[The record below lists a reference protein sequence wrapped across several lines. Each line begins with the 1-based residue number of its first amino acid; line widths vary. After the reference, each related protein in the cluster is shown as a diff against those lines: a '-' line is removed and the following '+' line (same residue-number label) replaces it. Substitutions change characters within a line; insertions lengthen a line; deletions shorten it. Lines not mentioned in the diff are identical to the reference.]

1 MTHWSLATGCI
12 YTLRL
17 QGYFPTLTLPWLW
30 HKENRTIW
38 CWFFVH
44 GSLFWHPHLPCSIS
58 VHWCELSFI
67 FHLLAVWLTPVLAI
81 CLQISLSRSTLLF
94 PPLFSAPEARLMD
107 DIKAIPNFLLT
118 FGPSQKGFLRDL
130 GKERVRGWG
139 IYSSNSLLIRSPWEG
154 PFLYWRWL
162 ILLKQPRAL
171 SLLDAVS
178 HFLSSLPRSRGRHRA
193 AVMSSGAC
201 PLCFPYTL
209 PTPLYLSPYK

>member
-1 MTHWSLATGCI
+1 MLVLCSRVI
-12 YTLRL
+12 V
-17 QGYFPTLTLPWLW
+17 LTSPSPVLHLCPLVWAL
-30 HKENRTIW
+30 
-38 CWFFVH
+38 
-44 GSLFWHPHLPCSIS
+44 LHLPSIS
-58 VHWCELSFI
+58 SLVDPCVSHLSPNI
-67 FHLLAVWLTPVLAI
+67 P
-81 CLQISLSRSTLLF
+81 LQIHSPLS
-94 PPLFSAPEARLMD
+94 PLFSAPEARLMD

-201 PLCFPYTL
+201 PLSVLPLHPTHTFVPLTL
-209 PTPLYLSPYK
+209 